1 MISRAGIFWTG
12 FIDEYVIS
20 ADDLKIKMMYLPE
33 YLFPVLILLLLH
45 VTICFSTSPL
55 FIERFSK
62 IMVAL
67 LVSVALYPSSAKP
80 YTSRTYM

>member
-45 VTICFSTSPL
+45 VTICSSPL